1 MEITSITTRAVF
13 ITGCDT
19 GFGNLLAKTLDAKGM
34 KVFAGCL
41 TEQGAI
47 DLRALTSS
55 RLKTVVI
62 DITVKETV
70 IKALKFVQE
79 NLDENGLWGVVNNAG
94 VMPTF
99 APVEWTSMEEFQ
111 HVFNVNFFGS
121 VFVTQKFL
129 PMLRKSRG
137 RLVNV
142 CSVTSHCAYPGIT
155 TYVTSKAALK
165 MFTVCLRR
173 ELYNSGVTT
182 HTIEPGGFNT
192 NITDKNRI
200 ANMVKS
206 AYKQASPE
214 LQTVY
219 GGRICKYLLDGIKMA
234 GNYVST
240 RPQMVADA
248 MTHALLSRNPQ
259 QRYIVGN
266 DANVYFRILS
276 WIPDKAVDFILGW
289 PAPYGQ
295 ACEDLRP

>member
-1 MEITSITTRAVF
+1 
-13 ITGCDT
+13 
-19 GFGNLLAKTLDAKGM
+19 M

-79 NLDENGLWGVVNNAG
+79 NLDENGIGHHIKEVQRFETSAAISQEIIHRQDDQFVQFIGLWGVVNNAG

-99 APVEWTSMEEFQ
+99 APVEWTSVEEFQ
-111 HVFNVNFFGS
+111 HVYNVNFFGS

-165 MFTVCLRR
+165 MFTVCLSQVWEFSCTKFKGHHIKEVQRFETSAAISQEIIHR
-173 ELYNSGVTT
+173 QDDQFVQFIGDNVDNNTGQLFLETPVVTFD
-182 HTIEPGGFNT
+182 P
-192 NITDKNRI
+192 
-200 ANMVKS
+200 
-206 AYKQASPE
+206 
-214 LQTVY
+214 
-219 GGRICKYLLDGIKMA
+219 
-234 GNYVST
+234 
-240 RPQMVADA
+240 PQ
-248 MTHALLSRNPQ
+248 
-259 QRYIVGN
+259 Y
-266 DANVYFRILS
+266 
-276 WIPDKAVDFILGW
+276 
-289 PAPYGQ
+289 
-295 ACEDLRP
+295 C